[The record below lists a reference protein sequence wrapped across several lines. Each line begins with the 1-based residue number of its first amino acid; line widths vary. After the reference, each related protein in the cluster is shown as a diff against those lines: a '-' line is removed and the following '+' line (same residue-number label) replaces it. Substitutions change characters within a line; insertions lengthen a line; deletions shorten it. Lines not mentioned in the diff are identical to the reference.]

1 MTRAY
6 TVGAVEVPSITAHP
20 LRLPT
25 DTVPAGK
32 GGAGR
37 LMTTDTTR
45 ASASAVTRR
54 PEAAKRK
61 AGVVAQARYRF
72 DLALSHG
79 PLVIIGY
86 LGLVTLATILIAAVL
101 LTTLRLAGINGGGR
115 LGFAEAFW
123 QSLLRV
129 LDTGT
134 FASDHDWGARVISLV
149 VTLFGILI
157 AGSLIGLIVTAVD
170 QQVEKLRKGRSSVLE
185 SGHTLVLGWSPRLPT
200 IVAQL
205 VVDNAENRRRSALVV
220 LADRAKDEM
229 EDELR
234 RLVPDTKTTRVVCR
248 TGDTGSAEDLA
259 LVNLAGA
266 RSVIV
271 LDGEQGDAGVVKAVL
286 AVRSIDPEFANVQLV
301 AEMEDSH
308 HAATLR
314 SLTDGKIATVRA
326 DEVISQVTAQ
336 ACHQDGLAA
345 VFRDLLDFEGDE
357 IHFAAI
363 PELSGHTYREA
374 MGAFEEAS
382 VIGICR
388 RGKVIL
394 NPPAAEVFEAADEVI
409 AIAADRDKVAF
420 TGFATDDGME
430 RVTPSPFEALTERIA
445 IVGWSSL
452 AVAVLLELDRYLGR
466 GSTIDVLIDRSLV
479 PAEDIVLPAFERCAV
494 QVHALEREPLS
505 LIEKLS
511 AHTYDQIIVLGYRDR
526 MRPTQADAQ
535 SMLTLL
541 ALQRAFAGKA
551 NAPRVVAE
559 MLDRSN
565 VAIAQTTGADDFIVS
580 DELSSLMIA
589 QLSERLELQ
598 DVFHQL
604 FDAGGCSISL
614 HPAARYA
621 PDRLTSYLAVA
632 ECGLASGVTVIG
644 YRLRPAPALMNPPK
658 STQIQL
664 GADDQVLVLAPR
676 DSRSTDTVSAD
687 LQRIDTKM
695 TTNA

>member
-1 MTRAY
+1 
-6 TVGAVEVPSITAHP
+6 
-20 LRLPT
+20 
-25 DTVPAGK
+25 
-32 GGAGR
+32 
-37 LMTTDTTR
+37 MTTNARR
-45 ASASAVTRR
+45 ASAGAVTSR
-54 PEAAKRK
+54 PEPPKRK
-61 AGVVAQARYRF
+61 AGIVAQARYRF

-101 LTTLRLAGINGGGR
+101 LTTLRLAGVNGGGR

-134 FASDHDWGARVISLV
+134 FASDRDWGARVISLV

-170 QQVEKLRKGRSSVLE
+170 QQVEALRKGRSSVLE

-205 VVDNAENRRRSALVV
+205 VIDNAENRRRSALVV
-220 LADRAKDEM
+220 LANRAKDEM

-234 RLVPDTKTTRVVCR
+234 RLVPDTKTTRIVCR
-248 TGDTGSAEDLA
+248 TGDPGSAEDLA
-259 LVNLAGA
+259 MVNLAGA

-271 LDGEQGDAGVVKAVL
+271 LDGEQGDAEVVKAVL
-286 AVRSIDPEFANVQLV
+286 AVRSMDPGFEHVQLV
-301 AEMEDSH
+301 AEMEDAH

-357 IHFAAI
+357 VHFAAI
-363 PELSGHTYREA
+363 PELAGHTYREA
-374 MGAFEEAS
+374 LGAFEEAS

-394 NPPAAEVFEAADEVI
+394 NPSAAEVFEAADEVI
-409 AIAADRDKVAF
+409 AIAADSDKLAF
-420 TGFATDDGME
+420 TGFAMDGEKE
-430 RVTPSPFEALTERIA
+430 RVTRSAFEALTERIA
-445 IVGWSSL
+445 VVGWSSL
-452 AVAVLLELDRYLGR
+452 AVAVLRELDQYLGQ
-466 GSTIDVLIDRSLV
+466 GSTIDVLVDRSLV
-479 PAEDIVLPAFERCAV
+479 PAQDIGLPAFERCAV
-494 QVHALEREPLS
+494 QVHALEREPLAM
-505 LIEKLS
+505 IEKLS

-541 ALQRAFAGKA
+541 ALQRAYAGKA
-551 NAPRVVAE
+551 NAPRIVAE
-559 MLDRSN
+559 MLDRAN

-598 DVFHQL
+598 DVFHLL

-614 HPAARYA
+614 HPAALYA
-621 PDRLTSYLAVA
+621 PDTQTSYLSVVA
-632 ECGLASGVTVIG
+632 SGSASGVTVIG
-644 YRLRPAPALMNPPK
+644 YRVRPAPAVMNPPK
-658 STQIQL
+658 SSQIQL

-676 DSRSTDTVSAD
+676 ISRSTRAV
-687 LQRIDTKM
+687 
-695 TTNA
+695 TTAAPPIEAKVITNV